1 MIVLSLLSEIIASML
16 VIISP
21 VISNKT
27 ATVFILAGVLKC
39 IFLTV
44 FDMDKDYKTVLITS
58 ITSFMFYIGIILKLV
73 LNIPTSQMYKET
85 LLGVAG
91 IIVGSIIAKLIYSY
105 DHLVV
110 MNSKKVAKIT
120 GITTAMLLILCMIAY
135 KLFMVTD
142 KDDKPLGDGSIA
154 IGSFTLQL
162 PEFIKIL
169 LVLVTFVASLLMYKN
184 KTYIWFVY
192 ISSVISCVLVA
203 LYFKEFGT
211 PLLIIYFTLAIGISL
226 STNYK
231 YKGKCK
237 NKAADF
243 LNSGFLPCIVGTLF
257 FFAIKILKDILY
269 QKYPLRGS
277 IGEEIYKSEKW
288 FDRSQ
293 RLWADAPQTAEA
305 RNILKNA
312 PLIPLNLN
320 FEVQIPNCEPETA
333 ISDYCTVVL
342 SLGFGK
348 LISILLLATFVVL
361 LVFIS
366 KKSDYLGKAASL
378 MMISQV
384 TVQISGIMGFC
395 FTGVNI
401 PLISAGASSM
411 FSSFVLLTFIIYSMR
426 RNTNA

>member
-16 VIISP
+16 AIISP

-39 IFLTV
+39 IFLIV
-44 FDMDKDYKTVLITS
+44 FDMDKDYKTVLTTS

-110 MNSKKVAKIT
+110 MNSKKVAIIT
-120 GITTAMLLILCMIAY
+120 GITTSMLLILCTIAY
-135 KLFMVTD
+135 TLFMVTG
-142 KDDKPLGDGSIA
+142 KDNKPLGDGSIA

-162 PEFIKIL
+162 PEIIKIL
-169 LVLVTFVASLLMYKN
+169 LVLVTFISSLLMYEDKG
-184 KTYIWFVY
+184 YIWFVY
-192 ISSVISCVLVA
+192 IPSGISCLLVSF
-203 LYFKEFGT
+203 YFKEYGT
-211 PLLIIYFTLAIGISL
+211 SLLVIYFSLASGISL
-226 STNYK
+226 STNRK
-231 YKGKCK
+231 YKNKCK
-237 NKAADF
+237 NKVAEF
-243 LNSGFLPCIVGTLF
+243 LNSEIFPCIVGTLF
-257 FFAIKILKDILY
+257 FFVIKFLKDILY
-269 QKYPLRGS
+269 RKYPLRGS
-277 IGEEIYKSEKW
+277 IGEEIYTGGW
-288 FDRSQ
+288 FKISQ

-312 PLIPLNLN
+312 SLIPLNLN
-320 FEVQIPNCEPETA
+320 FEVQIPNCKPETA
-333 ISDYCTVVL
+333 ISDYCIVVL

-348 LISILLLATFVVL
+348 FITILLLTTFVVL
-361 LVFIS
+361 LAFTFI
-366 KKSDYLGKAASL
+366 KSDYLGKAASL

-401 PLISAGASSM
+401 PFISAGASSM
-411 FSSFVLLTFIIYSMR
+411 FSSFVLFTFIIYSMR

>member
-1 MIVLSLLSEIIASML
+1 MIVLSLLSEVIASML
-16 VIISP
+16 AIISP
-21 VISNKT
+21 VISYKT
-27 ATVFILAGVLKC
+27 AAVFILAGILRC
-39 IFLTV
+39 IILTIV
-44 FDMDKDYKTVLITS
+44 DMDKDYKTVLTTS
-58 ITSFMFYIGIILKLV
+58 IVSFMFYIGIILKLV
-73 LNIPTSQMYKET
+73 LNIPTNQMYKET
-85 LLGVAG
+85 LLAISGV
-91 IIVGSIIAKLIYSY
+91 IIGTIIAKLIYSY
-105 DHLVV
+105 KHLL
-110 MNSKKVAKIT
+110 MNSKKIAIIT
-120 GITTAMLLILCMIAY
+120 GTTTLMLFTLCTIAY
-135 KLFMVTD
+135 VIFMA
-142 KDDKPLGDGSIA
+142 KDEQGNPLGDGSIA

-169 LVLVTFVASLLMYKN
+169 LVLVTFIASLLMYKN
-184 KTYIWFVY
+184 KGYIWFVY

-203 LYFKEFGT
+203 LYFKEYGT

-226 STNYK
+226 STNHK
-231 YKGKCK
+231 YECKCK
-237 NKAADF
+237 NKVSEF
-243 LNSGFLPCIVGTLF
+243 LNSGILPSVVGTLF

-277 IGEEIYKSEKW
+277 IGEEIYKSEEW

-305 RNILKNA
+305 RNILENA

-348 LISILLLATFVVL
+348 LVTILLLTTFVIL
-361 LVFIS
+361 LAFS
-366 KKSDYLGKAASL
+366 AKKSDYLGKASAI

-384 TVQISGIMGFC
+384 IVQVSGIMGFC
-395 FTGVNI
+395 FTGINI
-401 PLISAGASSM
+401 PFISAGASSM

-426 RNTNA
+426 RNNNA

>member
-1 MIVLSLLSEIIASML
+1 MIVLSLLSELIAFLL

-21 VISNKT
+21 VISYKV
-27 ATVFILAGVLKC
+27 AAAFILAGILRC
-39 IFLTV
+39 IILTV
-44 FDMDKDYKTVLITS
+44 VDMDKDYKTVLTTS
-58 ITSFMFYIGIILKLV
+58 IISFMFYIGIILKLV
-73 LNIPTSQMYKET
+73 LNLPTSQMYKET

-91 IIVGSIIAKLIYSY
+91 IIVGSIIAKLIYTY
-105 DHLVV
+105 NHLI
-110 MNSKKVAKIT
+110 MSSKKAAIIT
-120 GITTAMLLILCMIAY
+120 GATTLVLFTICTIAY
-135 KLFMVTD
+135 KLFMATD
-142 KDDKPLGDGSIA
+142 KQGNPLGDGSIA

-203 LYFKEFGT
+203 VYFKEFGT

-226 STNYK
+226 STNHK
-231 YKGKCK
+231 YECKCK
-237 NKAADF
+237 NKVSEF
-243 LNSGFLPCIVGTLF
+243 LNSGFLPSVVGTLF

-312 PLIPLNLN
+312 SLIPLNLN

-348 LISILLLATFVVL
+348 FITILLLTTFVTL
-361 LVFIS
+361 LAFTFI
-366 KKSDYLGKAASL
+366 KSDYLGKAASL

-401 PLISAGASSM
+401 PFISAGASSM